1 VCLQDQFKDGE
12 NTDESLPTVNTLLV
26 DTVTEDT
33 TFDVIDKGAKEVDE
47 NYGVSLFTSLI
58 CHLNRQCYW

>member
-1 VCLQDQFKDGE
+1 MCLQDQSQDDE

-33 TFDVIDKGAKEVDE
+33 TVDVFGKRDDEERRLSKG
-47 NYGVSLFTSLI
+47 G
-58 CHLNRQCYW
+58 